1 MHGLDVHL
9 CSKKKMP
16 IINYF
21 PSGMHIEVHPAE
33 KGTKNHQR
41 FQLEIVM
48 PPCESTCTHQI
59 LRSVCFS
66 KKPTSNRCLKRPS
79 RPRNEVGMAGDSTW
93 GWTLAFGPWGLG
105 GLIFKNSLHI
115 DIACYLSYLSWFI
128 KDVYQNLSNDKPTGS
143 KLFFINQWLV
153 YEITII

>member
-1 MHGLDVHL
+1 VG
-9 CSKKKMP
+9 CTSKSIRQKKAQKIISDSNLKSSCRHANQPVP
-16 IINYF
+16 IKF
-21 PSGMHIEVHPAE
+21 SGQFTSKDLVFLKETYVKPLFETSIKAQERSWDDW
-33 KGTKNHQR
+33 R
-41 FQLEIVM
+41 FD
-48 PPCESTCTHQI
+48 
-59 LRSVCFS
+59 LRMNFGIWA
-66 KKPTSNRCLKRPS
+66 L
-79 RPRNEVGMAGDSTW
+79 
-93 GWTLAFGPWGLG
+93 GPW